1 MQRNLGKMRINIARF
16 EKWYANQ
23 IKYYKVAGE
32 EPGKDA
38 ELEAAAI
45 TMPEM
50 EMRGVCWKQDFIVD
64 DTTFFQVMLYFLVV
78 FTEQLF
84 AALVRFPA

>member
-1 MQRNLGKMRINIARF
+1 MRF

-23 IKYYKVAGE
+23 IKYHKVEGE

-50 EMRGVCWKQDFIVD
+50 EMRGVVSS
-64 DTTFFQVMLYFLVV
+64 
-78 FTEQLF
+78 
-84 AALVRFPA
+84 

>member
-1 MQRNLGKMRINIARF
+1 MHKSYFGCKEIL
-16 EKWYANQ
+16 
-23 IKYYKVAGE
+23 
-32 EPGKDA
+32 GKDA

-64 DTTFFQVMLYFLVV
+64 DTTFFQVMLYFLAV